1 MNSYKDDLARAEFLG
16 RFADRPGAIPR
27 RTWWQAVS
35 TGVHDWRGSGRCAR
49 RHRPLVRGEGVNGL

>member
-35 TGVHDWRGSGRCAR
+35 TGVRYCSGGGPRAR

>member
-27 RTWWQAVS
+27 RTWWQAFLLVFAIAAAA
-35 TGVHDWRGSGRCAR
+35 GLVLVGIDLWCAGR
-49 RHRPLVRGEGVNGL
+49 V